1 MSSAFEQL
9 AEQRIEEAIKNGFF
23 DDLPNLGE
31 KIDLEA
37 YFATPAHL
45 RMGHSVLK
53 SGGFVPPEVEMMR
66 EIHDLETKLTTESDE
81 RTIKKIEHQIHYKK
95 TELAMAMERIRRQ
108 SRSNNLGGQS
118 W

>member
-9 AEQRIEEAIKNGFF
+9 AEQRIEEAIQNGFF

-45 RMGHSVLK
+45 RMGHSILK
-53 SGGFVPPEVEMMR
+53 SGGFVPPEVELMQAIALM
-66 EIHDLETKLTTESDE
+66 EKQLDSEENE
-81 RTIKKIEHQIHYKK
+81 RTCKALEHQIMLKK
-95 TELAMAMERIRRQ
+95 TELAMAMERLRAT
-108 SRSNNLGGQS
+108 SPHSLGNQA

>member
-23 DDLPNLGE
+23 NDLPNMGE
-31 KIDLEA
+31 KLDLES

-53 SGGFVPPEVEMMR
+53 SGGFVPPEVEHMR
-66 EIHDLETKLTTESDE
+66 EIHDMETQLTTEQDE
-81 RTIKKIEHQIHYKK
+81 RLVKKLEHQINYKK
-95 TELAMAMERIRRQ
+95 TELAMAMERIRQQ
-108 SRSNNLGGQS
+108 SRSNNLGNQA